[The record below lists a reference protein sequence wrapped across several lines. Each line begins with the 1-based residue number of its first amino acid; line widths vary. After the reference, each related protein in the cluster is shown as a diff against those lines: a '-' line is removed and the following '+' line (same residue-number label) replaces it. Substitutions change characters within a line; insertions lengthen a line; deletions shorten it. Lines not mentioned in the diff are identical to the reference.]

1 MIIFTCICIWVCLKK
16 GHPKNR
22 LFVLF
27 PFKNGHAGVH
37 PLVRH
42 AYVYIYTYACNI
54 RMYSAGMYWFVLVCA
69 DRISVCMMYVC
80 MYVRPTVCICGIS
93 PENSHACVHIYI
105 YIFIIYY
112 YNSCSHGHAM
122 DIGGNT
128 KCINMVGNYVYRTY
142 CVYIDVIM
150 FAIVQ

>member
-1 MIIFTCICIWVCLKK
+1 MFVRLSVSVEFHLKI
-16 GHPKNR
+16 HMR
-22 LFVLF
+22 
-27 PFKNGHAGVH
+27 
-37 PLVRH
+37 
-42 AYVYIYTYACNI
+42 AC
-54 RMYSAGMYWFVLVCA
+54 
-69 DRISVCMMYVC
+69 
-80 MYVRPTVCICGIS
+80 
-93 PENSHACVHIYI
+93 IYI